1 MVIYS
6 SKNHLKVVGFTTTGS
21 ICTGDKYSLVEEK
34 GGLINIVIA
43 AQQLAINLG
52 ASYDGLDEN
61 HEFGNK
67 FSSYCKASDNY
78 LMSSSFGQITS
89 NLKNTF
95 KLSVCSILSIKS
107 NLLSK
112 DLM

>member
-1 MVIYS
+1 
-6 SKNHLKVVGFTTTGS
+6 
-21 ICTGDKYSLVEEK
+21 
-34 GGLINIVIA
+34 
-43 AQQLAINLG
+43 
-52 ASYDGLDEN
+52 
-61 HEFGNK
+61 
-67 FSSYCKASDNY
+67 
-78 LMSSSFGQITS
+78 MSSSFGQITS